1 VLAARIAA
9 ISVCVVALASFAATA
24 TASSVPEFRKAAA
37 AVCTKTR
44 AELTRESKRSAT
56 LREYLLAAAPI
67 GHKYLARISALDPPA
82 SMRRDHAT
90 AVSFIRREIAL
101 FDVMARKVR
110 AGADAK
116 AVLQANTAAAD
127 KLDTGENAAWGRMG
141 VRACL

>member
-44 AELTRESKRSAT
+44 AELTRESQRSTT
-56 LREYLLAAAPI
+56 LREYLLAAEPI

-82 SMRRDHAT
+82 AMRRDHAT

-101 FDVMARKVR
+101 FDAMARKVR

-116 AVLQANTAAAD
+116 AVLQANTAATE
-127 KLDTGENAAWGRMG
+127 KLDAGESAAWRRMA

>member
-1 VLAARIAA
+1 MCGCVLAL
-9 ISVCVVALASFAATA
+9 SSWTA
-24 TASSVPEFRKAAA
+24 TAVASSAPEFKKAAA

-44 AELTRESKRSAT
+44 AELTRESKRNPT

-67 GHKYLARISALDPPA
+67 GHRYLARISALDPPV
-82 SMRRDHAT
+82 SLRRDHAT

-110 AGADAK
+110 AGADAR
-116 AVLQANTAAAD
+116 AVLQANSAAAD
-127 KLDTGENAAWGRMG
+127 KLDAGESAAWGRMG